1 MRHSLAQHAAL
12 VAFIEASPWVG
23 FGAFAGD
30 HQHMA
35 VALMLRRFQE
45 AAEHSMGVGLAHP
58 VQVEP
63 SLDRKPS
70 PLELARCLTIERLAA
85 CDWSGPR
92 WKLCERLGWRCF
104 LFDLPLRRSLGGFQ
118 GSRRF
123 PLAEWPSALRDA
135 RPQLGVGFLIMSA
148 LAHVMSITHGLLT
161 LRQQH
166 EKSCL
171 LLGHAGDGACRIAC
185 AKEDVPALG
194 PSDR

>member
-1 MRHSLAQHAAL
+1 MRHGLAQHAAL

-70 PLELARCLTIERLAA
+70 ALELARCLTIERLAA
-85 CDWSGPR
+85 CDCGGPR

-104 LFDLPLRRSLGGFQ
+104 LFDLPLR
-118 GSRRF
+118 
-123 PLAEWPSALRDA
+123 
-135 RPQLGVGFLIMSA
+135 
-148 LAHVMSITHGLLT
+148 
-161 LRQQH
+161 
-166 EKSCL
+166 
-171 LLGHAGDGACRIAC
+171 
-185 AKEDVPALG
+185 
-194 PSDR
+194 

>member
-1 MRHSLAQHAAL
+1 
-12 VAFIEASPWVG
+12 
-23 FGAFAGD
+23 
-30 HQHMA
+30 
-35 VALMLRRFQE
+35 
-45 AAEHSMGVGLAHP
+45 MGVGLAHP

-70 PLELARCLTIERLAA
+70 ALELARCLTIERLAA

-92 WKLCERLGWRCF
+92 WKLCERLGWRYF
-104 LFDLPLRRSLGGFQ
+104 LFDPLRRSLGGFQ

-171 LLGHAGDGACRIAC
+171 LLGHAGDGARRIAC

>member
-1 MRHSLAQHAAL
+1 MRHGLAQHAAL

-35 VALMLRRFQE
+35 VAFGLRRFQK
-45 AAEHSMGVGLAHP
+45 AAKRCVGIALAHA
-58 VQVEP
+58 VQVEAQLHGET
-63 SLDRKPS
+63 SAF
-70 PLELARCLTIERLAA
+70 ELARRLAIERLAA
-85 CDWSGPR
+85 CDSSGPR
-92 WKLCERLGWRCF
+92 WKLCGRLCWRCF
-104 LFDLPLRRSLGGFQ
+104 LFDLALRRWLGAFG

-123 PLAEWPSALRDA
+123 PLAEWLGALRDA
-135 RPQLGVGFLIMSA
+135 RPKFGVGFVVMSA
-148 LAHVMSITHGLLT
+148 LGHVTSITHGPLT

-166 EKSCL
+166 EKSRL
-171 LLGHAGDGACRIAC
+171 LLGHTGDDARRIAC

>member
-1 MRHSLAQHAAL
+1 MRHGLAQHAAL

-23 FGAFAGD
+23 FAAFAGD

-70 PLELARCLTIERLAA
+70 ALELARCLTIERLAA

-92 WKLCERLGWRCF
+92 WRCF

-171 LLGHAGDGACRIAC
+171 LLGHAGDGARRIAC